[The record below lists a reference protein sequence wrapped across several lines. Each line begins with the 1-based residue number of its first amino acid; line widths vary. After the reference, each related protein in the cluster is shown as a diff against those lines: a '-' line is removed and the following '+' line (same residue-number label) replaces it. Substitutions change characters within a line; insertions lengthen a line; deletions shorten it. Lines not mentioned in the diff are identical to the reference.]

1 MPRPEDHLPNT
12 ALMVASSDEHFR
24 EMVRDNL
31 LNVPNAKVAAE
42 YQEIAANLYIR
53 VLQDLERN
61 PSAGL
66 IVDISGDPDGAI
78 KAIEKVKQAAPDLFV
93 IASHFHA
100 DGETVIACMRAG
112 ANEFLLQP
120 IKRTDFRDAIARLER
135 APRHAVAGESK
146 LGRLYTFIGTKGGVG
161 ATTLA
166 VNFAAVLAQRR
177 LSSVLIDLDWT
188 GNDAAMQI
196 GASPQYTL
204 MEVAE
209 NLERMDQALF
219 EGFVTR
225 DPLGFFLVGP
235 PDALEQH
242 GHFSDHMFREFATF
256 LVEKYDAIVID
267 GGRAVS
273 DEVVLAAAQISAS
286 VFLVIDQEFPSIRN
300 AQRYIAFLMRMGFNQ
315 DQIKI
320 VVNRYSKKA
329 GPNMAA
335 LEQIQS
341 TLNQP
346 VFYGIPASPAVTA
359 SINKARPFVANR
371 EQAPDL
377 DRIFRAFVD
386 KATGGKK
393 NAIAAESGG
402 SLG

>member
-1 MPRPEDHLPNT
+1 MPNT

-53 VLQDLERN
+53 VLQDLERS

-66 IVDISGDPDGAI
+66 IVDISGDPEGAI

-135 APRHAVAGESK
+135 APRHATAGESK

-166 VNFAAVLAQRR
+166 VNFAAVLAERR
-177 LSSVLIDLDWT
+177 LSTVLIDLDWT

-346 VFYGIPASPAVTA
+346 VFYGIPASPAVIA

-377 DRIFRAFVD
+377 DRIFRAFVN

-393 NAIAAESGG
+393 NAIAAASGG